1 MNSLILKGS
10 LLAGLLATLTCA
22 GPAVA
27 ATGTG
32 IYAAT
37 VGSSGLLI
45 RGTRA
50 TSSTKSATGTYS
62 VVFPDVIS
70 QCSWTATVGGTGT
83 TPPGTP
89 GFAVSHRSSSS
100 TSTIEVRTWVVNS
113 QAVHVKA
120 DAPFHLIVVCD

>member
-1 MNSLILKGS
+1 MILHLLKGVAA
-10 LLAGLLATLTCA
+10 AGVIAA
-22 GPAVA
+22 SISHAPALA

-32 IYAAT
+32 VYAAT
-37 VGSSGLLI
+37 VGSSGTFI

-50 TSSTKSATGTYS
+50 TSSSKSATGTYS

-70 QCSWTATVGGTGT
+70 QCSWVATVGGTGT
-83 TPPGTP
+83 TAPSPA
-89 GFAVSHRSSSS
+89 FAVAHRSSAS